1 MGKHI
6 QTAPSLNELIAH
18 LRGFI
23 IIITAAEY
31 LSDSSMCI
39 VIALLCSSQYT
50 QHNFFPFKKGK
61 WFCFFFNVTR
71 WPFWS
76 KLHGNTMN

>member
-50 QHNFFPFKKGK
+50 QHNFSLLRRENGFVSFLM
-61 WFCFFFNVTR
+61 
-71 WPFWS
+71 
-76 KLHGNTMN
+76 LHIGHSGANSMETL